1 MEAKLLSNLKRLNP
15 PSLTLS
21 GGDPLFKGNYKEV
34 LELCKRLKKEN
45 INIWLYTGY
54 TLDEVKSEGM
64 GEVLN
69 YIDVLV
75 DGKFDNKLY
84 DKTLMFKGSSN
95 QVIHRLGEK
104 Q

>member
-1 MEAKLLSNLKRLNP
+1 MEDKLITHVKRLNP

-34 LELCKRLKKEN
+34 LELCKRLKKED

-54 TLDEVKSEGM
+54 TLDEVKTECM
-64 GEVLN
+64 GEILS

-75 DGKFDNKLY
+75 DGKFDSNLY

-95 QVIHRLGEK
+95 QAIRRAGIDW
-104 Q
+104 